1 MTKMFITVSKVSEII
16 YNIHSQCY
24 TKKTHT
30 LISEKT
36 RKINTKMLNVFLHIL
51 TILFK
56 VFTMN
61 TYS

>member
-1 MTKMFITVSKVSEII
+1 MF
-16 YNIHSQCY
+16 Y
-24 TKKTHT
+24 KKTHA

-36 RKINTKMLNVFLHIL
+36 RKINTKMLNIFLLIL

>member
-1 MTKMFITVSKVSEII
+1 MLYKENTCTK
-16 YNIHSQCY
+16 
-24 TKKTHT
+24 
-30 LISEKT
+30 SEKT
-36 RKINTKMLNVFLHIL
+36 RKINTKMLNVFLLIL